1 MLLSIHTLRESVS
14 SEHSELKQK
23 ELEHMPKASHGYG
36 GKFGLQQD
44 RMDKARGFTLIIH
57 FESETVAHFH
67 SDVLFIT
74 IVHFRQSTISK
85 QLCVS

>member
-1 MLLSIHTLRESVS
+1 MFLSIHKLRERVS

-44 RMDKARGFTLIIH
+44 RMDKARGFALMIH
-57 FESETVAHFH
+57 FSVAGEVDHR
-67 SDVLFIT
+67 SLL
-74 IVHFRQSTISK
+74 Q
-85 QLCVS
+85 

>member
-1 MLLSIHTLRESVS
+1 MFLSIHKLRERVS

-44 RMDKARGFTLIIH
+44 RMDKARGLALMIH
-57 FESETVAHFH
+57 FSVADHR
-67 SDVLFIT
+67 SLL
-74 IVHFRQSTISK
+74 Q
-85 QLCVS
+85 

>member
-1 MLLSIHTLRESVS
+1 MS

-44 RMDKARGFTLIIH
+44 RMDKARGLALMIH
-57 FESETVAHFH
+57 FSVAGEVDHR
-67 SDVLFIT
+67 SLL
-74 IVHFRQSTISK
+74 Q
-85 QLCVS
+85 

>member
-1 MLLSIHTLRESVS
+1 MCLSIHKLRERVS

-44 RMDKARGFTLIIH
+44 RMDKARRFALI
-57 FESETVAHFH
+57 TH
-67 SDVLFIT
+67 SYCDVFVQSACFIMC
-74 IVHFRQSTISK
+74 IFPRYSMSICYVLNS
-85 QLCVS
+85 